1 MKKICPTCFCIIED
15 GVGHAEFC
23 PEPAKILEE
32 LFGFNGKDYVSN
44 EKNKV

>member
-15 GVGHAEFC
+15 GVGHADFC

-32 LFGFNGKDYVSN
+32 LFGFDGVDKIKK
-44 EKNKV
+44 EE